1 MVNLKDGYSNR
12 SRSSNTTHMVKEID
26 PTLNTYIDDNKD
38 RLRRI
43 FDAGDSYLTEPIE
56 EPAEINN

>member
-1 MVNLKDGYSNR
+1 
-12 SRSSNTTHMVKEID
+12 MVKEID